1 MQKILIPDEPTT
13 VLTPQETDELFEE
26 LKHLRDEGHT
36 IIFISHKLYEV
47 KKLCDRVS
55 IMKNGRMVATRNISE
70 VTEADISRLMV
81 GRDVVEVIE
90 KRKQIPKRQYWK
102 QKGVTCRNNM
112 GRTVLDHVSLR
123 VRSGEILDW
132 RVWKETDSMRFWKQL
147 QEYAQ
152 WLGGLSVWKG
162 KRFHIHP

>member
-1 MQKILIPDEPTT
+1 MKQRVEIIKALLKGAEILILDEPTT

-90 KRKQIPKRQYWK
+90 KTESKSQRDNTGSKR
-102 QKGVTCRNNM
+102 CD
-112 GRTVLDHVSLR
+112 L
-123 VRSGEILDW
+123 
-132 RVWKETDSMRFWKQL
+132 
-147 QEYAQ
+147 
-152 WLGGLSVWKG
+152 
-162 KRFHIHP
+162 